1 MNADTDIY
9 QNKDLFAPVVFRQ
22 DFNDFAPING
32 NQAWS
37 LFFTGG
43 QEDKQLEGS
52 PELGRFF
59 TFTLMAIAAT
69 GFVWSYFFSH
79 QPIFPIQ

>member
-1 MNADTDIY
+1 MNADMDIY

-22 DFNDFAPING
+22 DFNSFTPINA

-59 TFTLMAIAAT
+59 TNLLLAIGAST
-69 GFVWSYFFSH
+69 VLWGYFFSRWAD
-79 QPIFPIQ
+79 FF